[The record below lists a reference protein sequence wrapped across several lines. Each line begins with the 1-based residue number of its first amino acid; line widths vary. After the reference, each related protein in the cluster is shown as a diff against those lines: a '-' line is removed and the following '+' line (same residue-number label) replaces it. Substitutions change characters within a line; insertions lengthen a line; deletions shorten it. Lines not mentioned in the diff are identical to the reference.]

1 MDDSSPQEG
10 GFWSSL
16 VGIFKNKNGHT
27 LEDAIREALR
37 DGELTSHDVPM
48 LLGVLR
54 LQRLYVH
61 ELMVPRT
68 DIVCCEVSAGLDEVC
83 RLIVEEGHS
92 RIPIFEGDKD
102 SIIGII
108 HSKDLLGVLLT
119 PPEKRPEIRE
129 VMRPPLFIPE
139 NKNVRDMLH
148 EFLKRRQHLA
158 IAVDEYGGTS
168 GLITL
173 EDVIEEIV
181 GDIEDEHDVDE
192 PDEIQELP
200 DGSHLVSGRLELEE
214 LNERFLVNL
223 ISDQVETIGGYLCEL
238 TGRVPKQGETVPLQG
253 LRLTVKEADKKQ
265 IRWLHLKTA
274 SPGMAQDALAADPSK
289 AKPGE

>member
-1 MDDSSPQEG
+1 LDDSSSPQEG

-16 VGIFKNKNGHT
+16 VGIFKNKNGHS

-37 DGELTSHDVPM
+37 DGELKSDDVPM

-61 ELMVPRT
+61 ELMIPRT
-68 DIVCCEVSAGLDEVC
+68 DIVCCDIADGFPEVC

-92 RIPIFEGDKD
+92 RIPIYEGDKD
-102 SIIGII
+102 SIVGIV
-108 HSKDLLGVLLT
+108 HAKDLLGIFLSGCEAKPALSQ
-119 PPEKRPEIRE
+119 

-148 EFLKRRQHLA
+148 EFLKRHQHLA

-181 GDIEDEHDVDE
+181 GDIEDEHDIDE
-192 PDEIQELP
+192 PDEIQALP
-200 DGSHLVSGRLELEE
+200 DGSHLISGRLELEE
-214 LNERFLVNL
+214 LNESFGTALA
-223 ISDQVETIGGYLCEL
+223 SEQVETIGGYLCEL
-238 TGRVPKQGETVPLQG
+238 SGRVPKIGENFAIPG
-253 LRLTVKEADKKQ
+253 FSLTVKEADKKQ
-265 IRWLHLKTA
+265 VRWIHVK
-274 SPGMAQDALAADPSK
+274 PDAKDA
-289 AKPGE
+289 

>member
-16 VGIFKNKNGHT
+16 VGLFKNKNGHT

-37 DGELTSHDVPM
+37 DGELTSEDVPM

-68 DIVCCEVSAGLDEVC
+68 DIVCCDVEAGIEEVC
-83 RLIVEEGHS
+83 RLIVEEGHT
-92 RIPIFEGDKD
+92 RIPIFQGDKD

-108 HSKDLLGVLLT
+108 HSKDMLGAMLA
-119 PPEKRPEIRE
+119 PPDARPGVRDI
-129 VMRPPLFIPE
+129 MLPPLFIPE

-181 GDIEDEHDVDE
+181 GDIEDEHDIDE
-192 PDEIQELP
+192 PDEIQALP

-214 LNERFLVNL
+214 LNELLNTAFT
-223 ISDQVETIGGYLCEL
+223 SEQVETIGGYLCEIS
-238 TGRVPKQGETVPLQG
+238 GRVPRQGEEFTLEG
-253 LRLTVKEADKKQ
+253 LHFLVKEADKKQ
-265 IRWLHLKTA
+265 IRWIHVK
-274 SPGMAQDALAADPSK
+274 SDAPS
-289 AKPGE
+289 AT